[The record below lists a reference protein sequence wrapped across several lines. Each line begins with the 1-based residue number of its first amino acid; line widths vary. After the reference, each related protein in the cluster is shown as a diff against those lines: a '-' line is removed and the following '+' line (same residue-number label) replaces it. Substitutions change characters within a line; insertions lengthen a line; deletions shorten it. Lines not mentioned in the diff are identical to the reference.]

1 MAKVLDKYNRVI
13 ACDSKYTGEEPQWDG
28 CENWD
33 PVKFMTNRNRMFGF
47 YNYYLSAKDLK
58 AFALE
63 WMKKNNYTKDQVK
76 YVKSLRDTLP
86 SVTTSK
92 LCRAMNNGML
102 PTCDGAMEYYEGK
115 SGYSNPQLHNDFDFV
130 KKEIDGLLTSF
141 KVVSDEDTDDK
152 PTTKGPSISPIERL
166 RNKVQTTVNRDLDW
180 MLDDWINDEVKVT
193 GINLHASLKQNSIPA
208 AGLKYVDEWLEFQK
222 SELSGA
228 VDGDTDCVE
237 GYSHLTKA
245 GIRNR
250 IKELDKMISQMQ
262 KYKATHTNA
271 RKPRKKKVQTA
282 DKQVKSL
289 NYLSESDEYAVTSV
303 SPVQIPGSKKVYT
316 FNIKYRKLTVY
327 ECDSTDGIFVK
338 GSTLKNFDESRSYS
352 MTLRKPNDILNAIV
366 THTEKR
372 SHKIIDELKTKRKP
386 ANGRVNDQ
394 TLILKTI

>member
-1 MAKVLDKYNRVI
+1 
-13 ACDSKYTGEEPQWDG
+13 
-28 CENWD
+28 
-33 PVKFMTNRNRMFGF
+33 
-47 YNYYLSAKDLK
+47 
-58 AFALE
+58 
-63 WMKKNNYTKDQVK
+63 
-76 YVKSLRDTLP
+76 
-86 SVTTSK
+86 
-92 LCRAMNNGML
+92 MNNGML
-102 PTCDGAMEYYEGK
+102 PTCDGAMEYYKEK
-115 SGYSNPQLHNDFDFV
+115 PGYSNPELHNDFDFV
-130 KKEIDGLLTSF
+130 KNEIDGLLAGF
-141 KVVSDEDTDDK
+141 KVVDDEDTDDK
-152 PTTKGPSISPIERL
+152 PTVKGPNISPIDRL

-180 MLDDWINDEVKVT
+180 MLDDWINDKVKVT
-193 GINLHASLKQNSIPA
+193 GINLHTSLKQNSIPA

-228 VDGDTDCVE
+228 LDGDTDCVE

-289 NYLSESDEYAVTSV
+289 NYLSESDEYAITSV

-327 ECDSTDGIFVK
+327 ECNSTDGIFVK

-366 THTEKR
+366 TQTEKR